1 MPRLPEKTTESTAF
15 LDLDGARPVAVVLRR
30 SAQTRRISLRV
41 SGLDGRVT
49 LSIPKS
55 LPKATALGFLSE
67 KKEWL
72 RKALEGVPQQIP
84 VIIGSTILFQGTPLQ
99 IACDG
104 EARRIRL
111 EGQTLFVPAD
121 PDGTITPARV
131 AAFLKDQ
138 ARRALVS
145 AAHSYAARLG
155 KQVAAISL
163 RDTRSRWGSCT
174 ADGRL
179 MFSWRLIMAPPPV
192 LDYVAAHEA
201 AHLCHMDHSRAYW
214 ACVSGLMP
222 DYQRHRAWLRQNGA
236 HLHGYRF

>member
-1 MPRLPEKTTESTAF
+1 MARLPNKPLEQTERVE
-15 LDLDGARPVAVVLRR
+15 LDGTPGIEVTLRR
-30 SAQTRRISLRV
+30 SARIKRMSLRV

-67 KKEWL
+67 KQDWL
-72 RKALEGVPQQIP
+72 RKALERVPQRMP
-84 VIIGSTILFQGTPLQ
+84 ATIGSTIMFKGAPLHIAAGTT
-99 IACDG
+99 ARMHHDG
-104 EARRIRL
+104 H
-111 EGQTLFVPAD
+111 TLFVPAD
-121 PDGTITPARV
+121 PDGTRTPARV
-131 AAFLKDQ
+131 AAFLKHH
-138 ARRALVS
+138 ARGALVP
-145 AAHSYAARLG
+145 AAQAYADALG
-155 KQVAAISL
+155 KPVAAISL

-201 AHLCHMDHSRAYW
+201 AHLRHMDHSRAYW
-214 ACVSGLMP
+214 ACVAGLMP
-222 DYQRHRAWLRQNGA
+222 DFQHHRTWLRQNGA

>member
-1 MPRLPEKTTESTAF
+1 MARLPYKPLEQTERIE
-15 LDLDGARPVAVVLRR
+15 LDGTPKVEVTLRR
-30 SAQTRRISLRV
+30 SARTKRMSLRV

-67 KKEWL
+67 KQDWL
-72 RKALEGVPQQIP
+72 RKALERVPQRLSAT
-84 VIIGSTILFQGTPLQ
+84 IGSTILFRGTPLH
-99 IACDG
+99 IATG
-104 EARRIRL
+104 TTARMHH

-121 PDGTITPARV
+121 PDGTRTPARV
-131 AAFLKDQ
+131 AAFLKHH
-138 ARRALVS
+138 ARGALVP
-145 AAHSYAARLG
+145 AARAYADVLG
-155 KQVAAISL
+155 KPVTAISL

-201 AHLCHMDHSRAYW
+201 AHLRHMDHSRAYW
-214 ACVSGLMP
+214 ACVADLMP
-222 DYQRHRAWLRQNGA
+222 DYQRHRTWLRQNGA
-236 HLHGYRF
+236 DLHGYRF